1 MSEVK
6 ERPILFSA
14 PMVRAILEGRKSQTR
29 RVLKGS
35 TEFKE
40 PYNPAYLE
48 AHRGAPGWK
57 TICPYGVPGD
67 RLWVKETSIIAPKY
81 FNDGKDCNA
90 RDEEGVPRIVQYLAT
105 NPNRDAA
112 NDYHLK
118 VSPSIFM
125 FRWASRITLE
135 ITDVRVQRLQEI
147 APADAK
153 CEGDHERSGMPE
165 FYSRGE
171 LCHVDWFHYLWD
183 SINAK
188 RGFGWDTNPW
198 VWALSFKR
206 VDA

>member
-35 TEFKE
+35 TEFKG

-147 APADAK
+147 TEEDARA
-153 CEGDHERSGMPE
+153 EGYHPKINDSLP
-165 FYSRGE
+165 
-171 LCHVDWFHYLWD
+171 DWTAKESFKILWD
-183 SINAK
+183 SLNAK
-188 RGFGWDTNPW
+188 RGLDWDKNPW

>member
-1 MSEVK
+1 MSKVK
-6 ERPILFSA
+6 ERPILFNG
-14 PMVRAILEGRKSQTR
+14 PMVRAILEGCKTQTR
-29 RVLKGS
+29 REIKNNPLLNAGF
-35 TEFKE
+35 TDEFI
-40 PYNPAYLE
+40 LL
-48 AHRGAPGWK
+48 PGNASAFV
-57 TICPYGVPGD
+57 CPFGVVGD

-147 APADAK
+147 TEEDARA
-153 CEGDHERSGMPE
+153 EGYHPKINDSLP
-165 FYSRGE
+165 
-171 LCHVDWFHYLWD
+171 DWTAKESFKILWD
-183 SINAK
+183 SLNAK
-188 RGFGWDTNPW
+188 RGLDWDKNPW

>member
-1 MSEVK
+1 MSKVK
-6 ERPILFSA
+6 ERPILFNG
-14 PMVRAILEGRKSQTR
+14 PMVRAILEGCKTQTR
-29 RVLKGS
+29 REIKNNPLLNAGF
-35 TEFKE
+35 TDEFI
-40 PYNPAYLE
+40 LL
-48 AHRGAPGWK
+48 PGNASAFV
-57 TICPYGVPGD
+57 CPFGVVGD

-188 RGFGWDTNPW
+188 RGFGWAVNPW
-198 VWALSFKR
+198 VWAITFR
-206 VDA
+206 RIRP